1 VREAQSDEHA
11 VRYDRYAIGVHHVAL
26 NAASREVV
34 DAVGNWIG
42 EIGASLETAPRE
54 YDYAPGYYAV
64 FLHDPDGLKV
74 EVVHHR
80 GWD

>member
-1 VREAQSDEHA
+1 MTAMRSASTMSHSTPP
-11 VRYDRYAIGVHHVAL
+11 
-26 NAASREVV
+26 SREVV
-34 DAVGNWIG
+34 DAVGNWVG